1 MSQKMKRL
9 ASRIESGWVT
19 PEQMYAHLTLF
30 ETREREVVL
39 ARKESPSQPS
49 HLLRAFIYKKK
60 LTPLPEQTADAH
72 ALIVSPRPS

>member
-9 ASRIESGWVT
+9 VSRIESGWVT
-19 PEQMYAHLTLF
+19 PEQMYAHLTFF

-39 ARKESPSQPS
+39 ARKESPSDPS

-60 LTPLPEQTADAH
+60 VDPIARANSTRTCSDCLA
-72 ALIVSPRPS
+72 

>member
-19 PEQMYAHLTLF
+19 PEQMYAHLDFF

-39 ARKESPSQPS
+39 ARNESPSQPS
-49 HLLRAFIYKKK
+49 HLLREFTYKKSR
-60 LTPLPEQTADAH
+60 PH
-72 ALIVSPRPS
+72 CPRKQYPRIL

>member
-9 ASRIESGWVT
+9 VSRIESGWVT
-19 PEQMYAHLTLF
+19 PEQMYAHLTFF

-39 ARKESPSQPS
+39 TRKESPSHPS

-60 LTPLPEQTADAH
+60 
-72 ALIVSPRPS
+72 S